1 MSNGTAGNRTGYK
14 VFSINTTIRNPKR
27 NRDFLTIFEPFN
39 GKVFDENC
47 SYRYLYELIK
57 HGIYQV
63 SDISTE
69 VKNKWE
75 NDIALT
81 PEEIHR
87 AIADNPQAC
96 GLHGRVMT
104 QLRAIKD
111 QGFLIFK
118 QVKRGLY
125 KISLTKLGWD
135 IVNNIK
141 DPTIAYTKA
150 MLGLHAKSPSRVTL
164 LNKARPFLNTLFVIE
179 TVNKKWKELG
189 NIPKGILLHEFA
201 AFVLSMKDCNYEA
214 AAQRIIDYRLRFKS
228 EANREYLE
236 SYLESE
242 DILPLKFNSLVLDY
256 PDDVFRKFEMT
267 GLLKRHGT
275 YYVYIDFSSYNYAK
289 VQEILKAYHN
299 YKWEQFASVDDY
311 YAFMENQII
320 PWEANEFI
328 RKKVVE
334 EKAKVLG
341 ITLNEN
347 STLEQNEE
355 LLDRMFYTHALE
367 GAIKKY
373 DYSFIGKELL
383 ILAKRSKEES
393 KLEAISE
400 PLRLEYLLALYFGKR
415 YGLKGLIS
423 NIIYNEDGLPLH
435 CAAGGK
441 SDIIFH
447 SNDGSY
453 ILEPT
458 MITSKAQQLNN
469 ETSNIVR
476 HVQDEELKSN
486 LNYRVM
492 MIAPRVHEDVARYFR
507 YEAKEGEAK
516 IAPVTIERT
525 IGLFKDSETLRALGI
540 NYDQI
545 LDLLV
550 SQSVQI
556 YTDTINGY
564 RVSDQMQSVPLPR
577 VHSENTQLTIA
588 ENEEPADSPH
598 IIPIY
603 ETYQPGRIPLYT
615 LRAAC
620 GYFDDG
626 QLPEEEGWIDATG
639 LKFTPDPKRHFAVHA
654 KGDSMLPKI
663 KDGDIC
669 IFEWYNGGTR
679 NGEIVLTQSS
689 EYDDT
694 YGGRYTIKR
703 YHSEKSNIEDRWQ
716 HSKIELQPL
725 NPDFEPIVLDEFGD
739 YRTIGIFKCVLE

>member
-1 MSNGTAGNRTGYK
+1 MSNGTAGNRKGYK

-27 NRDFLTIFEPFN
+27 NKDFLTIFEPFN
-39 GKVFDENC
+39 GKVFDDNC

-57 HGIYQV
+57 HGVYQV
-63 SDISTE
+63 SDISSE
-69 VKNKWE
+69 IKNKWE
-75 NDIALT
+75 NDIELT
-81 PEEIHR
+81 PEEIRR
-87 AIADNPQAC
+87 AIDDNPQAC

-111 QGFLIFK
+111 QGFLIFT
-118 QVKRGLY
+118 QVRRGTY

-150 MLGLHAKSPSRVTL
+150 MLGLHAKSPSRDTIF
-164 LNKARPFLNTLFVIE
+164 NEARPFLNTLFVIE

-189 NIPKGILLHEFA
+189 NTPKGILLHEFA
-201 AFVLSMKDCNYEA
+201 VFVLSMKDCDYES
-214 AAQRIIDYRLRFKS
+214 AAQRIINYRLRFRF
-228 EANREYLE
+228 EANKEYLE

-242 DILPLKFNSLVLDY
+242 DILPLKFNSLVVDY
-256 PDDVFRKFEMT
+256 PDEVFRKFEMT
-267 GLLKRHGT
+267 GLLKRHGS
-275 YYVYIDFSSYNYAK
+275 YYTYIDFSSYNYSK
-289 VQEILKAYHN
+289 VQEILKAYKG
-299 YKWEQFASVDDY
+299 YKWINFTSTEEY
-311 YAFMENQII
+311 YAYLENQTI
-320 PWEANEFI
+320 PWEDNEFI
-328 RKKVVE
+328 RHKVVE

-341 ITLNEN
+341 ITLNTAN
-347 STLEQNEE
+347 TLEQNEE
-355 LLDRMFYTHALE
+355 YLDRMFYTHALK
-367 GAIKKY
+367 GAVERY

-383 ILAKRSKEES
+383 ILAKRCKEES
-393 KLEAISE
+393 KLDSISE

-447 SNDGSY
+447 SSDGSY

-476 HVQDEELKSN
+476 HVQDEESKSN
-486 LNYRVM
+486 LHYRVM

-525 IGLFKDSETLRALGI
+525 VGLFKDSETLRDLGI

-556 YTDTINGY
+556 YTDTINAY
-564 RVSDQMQSVPLPR
+564 RVSEQTRQTQIFKEPTIEPTITPL
-577 VHSENTQLTIA
+577 
-588 ENEEPADSPH
+588 H
-598 IIPIY
+598 IHD
-603 ETYQPGRIPLYT
+603 TYHPGRIPLYT

-620 GYFDDG
+620 GRFEDNELPVADG
-626 QLPEEEGWIDATG
+626 WVDASG
-639 LKFTPDPKRHFAVHA
+639 HGFTPDKDRYFAVHA
-654 KGDSMLPKI
+654 KGDSMLPLI
-663 KDGDIC
+663 HDGDIC
-669 IFEWYNGGTR
+669 VFEWYTGGSR
-679 NGEIVLTQSS
+679 KGEIVLMQIRDFDP
-689 EYDDT
+689 EYD
-694 YGGRYTIKR
+694 GRYTIKR
-703 YHSEKSNIEDRWQ
+703 YDSEKIVTEDYWE
-716 HSKIELQPL
+716 HKSITLSPY
-725 NPDFEPIVLDEFGD
+725 NPAFEPIVVREDESV
-739 YRTIGIFKCVLE
+739 RTIGIFKCTLS

>member
-1 MSNGTAGNRTGYK
+1 MSNGTAGNRKGYK

-39 GKVFDENC
+39 GKVFDDNC

-57 HGIYQV
+57 HGVYQV
-63 SDISTE
+63 SDISSE
-69 VKNKWE
+69 IKNKWE
-75 NDIALT
+75 NDIELT
-81 PEEIHR
+81 PEEIRR
-87 AIADNPQAC
+87 AIDDNPQAC

-111 QGFLIFK
+111 QGFLIFT
-118 QVKRGLY
+118 QVRRGTY
-125 KISLTKLGWD
+125 KIALTKLGWD

-150 MLGLHAKSPSRVTL
+150 MLGLHAKSPSRDTIF
-164 LNKARPFLNTLFVIE
+164 NESRPFLNTLFVIE
-179 TVNKKWKELG
+179 TVNRKWKELG
-189 NIPKGILLHEFA
+189 NVPKGILLHEFA
-201 AFVLSMKDCNYEA
+201 VFVLSMKDCDYES
-214 AAQRIIDYRLRFKS
+214 AAQRIINYRLRFKS
-228 EANREYLE
+228 EANKEYLE
-236 SYLESE
+236 SYLKSE
-242 DILPLKFNSLVLDY
+242 DILPLKFNSLVVDY
-256 PDDVFRKFEMT
+256 PDEVFRKFEMT
-267 GLLKRHGT
+267 GLLKRHGS
-275 YYVYIDFSSYNYAK
+275 YYTYIDFSSYNYSK
-289 VQEILKAYHN
+289 VQEILKAYKG
-299 YKWEQFASVDDY
+299 YKWINFTSTEEY
-311 YAFMENQII
+311 YAYLENQTI
-320 PWEANEFI
+320 PWEDNEFI
-328 RKKVVE
+328 RHKVVE

-341 ITLNEN
+341 ITLNAAN
-347 STLEQNEE
+347 TLEQNEE
-355 LLDRMFYTHALE
+355 YLDRMFYTHALK
-367 GAIKKY
+367 GAVERY

-383 ILAKRSKEES
+383 ILAKRCKEES
-393 KLEAISE
+393 KLDSISE

-476 HVQDEELKSN
+476 HVQDEESKSN
-486 LNYRVM
+486 LHYRVM

-525 IGLFKDSETLRALGI
+525 VGLFKDSETLRDLGI

-556 YTDTINGY
+556 YTDTINAY
-564 RVSDQMQSVPLPR
+564 RVSEQTSQKQIFEESAIEPNITPL
-577 VHSENTQLTIA
+577 
-588 ENEEPADSPH
+588 H
-598 IIPIY
+598 IHD
-603 ETYQPGRIPLYT
+603 TYQPGRIPLYT

-620 GYFDDG
+620 GYFDDR
-626 QLPEEEGWIDATG
+626 QLPEEEGWIDVTG
-639 LKFTPDPKRHFAVHA
+639 QGFTPDKDRYFAVHA

-663 KDGDIC
+663 HDGDIC
-669 IFEWYNGGTR
+669 VFEWYRAGSR
-679 NGEIVLTQSS
+679 NGEIVLSESS
-689 EYDDT
+689 EFDDA

-703 YHSEKSNIEDRWQ
+703 YHSEKIVTDEGWQ
-716 HSKIELQPL
+716 HAKVELQPL
-725 NPDFEPIVLDEFGD
+725 NPDFEPIVIDEND
-739 YRTIGIFKCVLE
+739 DVRTIGIFKCVLD